1 MSDEVNEELVTQEAP
16 AEEIPPRDPIAA
28 LTEDLQRLQ
37 AEYANYKKRV
47 DRDRILISEVAIAN
61 TLTDLLPVLDDI
73 ERASEHGELTGGFKA
88 VSDQLISIITK
99 LGLERYGDAPCAF
112 DPKIHEAL
120 MHETSGEV
128 SETTVTRVLQ
138 IGYRFK
144 ERILRP
150 ARVLVTDP
158 E

>member
-1 MSDEVNEELVTQEAP
+1 MSDEVSEEVVAQETP
-16 AEEIPPRDPIAA
+16 AEGVPTKDPIQA

-47 DRDRILISEVAIAN
+47 DRDRVLISEVAIAN
-61 TLTDLLPVLDDI
+61 TLIDLLPVLDDI

-88 VSDQLISIITK
+88 VSDQLVAIISK

-120 MHETSGEV
+120 MHETSNEV
-128 SETTVTRVLQ
+128 VETTVTKVLQ